1 MASADVEKVL
11 QLKLQLKES
20 REGRTLLKTLK
31 KLQELDIT
39 LDILAETGIGK
50 VVNSFRKHDDAG
62 EMAKMLVH
70 RWKKL
75 VPKEPSSSNVVQLQ
89 SPSMKEEVQ
98 QTGKE
103 ENSEASGSTKTSEA
117 KHKNENIGLECKPSK
132 NIDSKSKFKQT
143 VIKSKDCTDGEKKD
157 CTKKDSDVGHKP
169 QTPKKSSKEMLASG
183 YHKEKKDCEQKNI
196 AKDSDVMNTQLPKN
210 SNKQKNSHL
219 KEDDLC
225 ERQREKKRDA
235 LKKRDHEEKKRTEKV
250 LEVGR
255 DPEIEEFEM
264 PSMSFEAYLNYDRE
278 APKRKKRAC
287 DRNLKHLKTNQKE
300 DGKVREVSNTTP
312 SDSAMESSITLGS
325 KGSVLD
331 LLKVPLPV
339 ISPESEDLS
348 QYQYLTEKK
357 VQKATDTYEEA
368 AVFTGQR
375 LNKKMQV
382 YSGSKAAYLPTMMT
396 LYQQCIRTLQNNI
409 DSLYEIGGVPFE
421 LLEPVLERCR
431 PEQLLRIEDCNPVYI
446 GVTDHLWERHCRR
459 DFRNAQLEEYEAW
472 REMYLR
478 LSEEREHKLQQLTRS
493 IVSAHSGKPK
503 GRQVKMAFIHSAA
516 KPPRNVRMQQELH
529 GTASPGF
536 PHPADKAS
544 GKSQEGRGR
553 PCFSEPSKP
562 PSTSSGN
569 NQSQDPRKIKRVAP
583 MMAKSLKAFKKQLG
597 RR

>member
-1 MASADVEKVL
+1 
-11 QLKLQLKES
+11 
-20 REGRTLLKTLK
+20 K

-75 VPKEPSSSNVVQLQ
+75 VPKEPSSILLFEIYLQYLYFFSYLQCFSVYHLNHFPLCYCYSSNVVQLQ

-312 SDSAMESSITLGS
+312 SDSAMESSITL
-325 KGSVLD
+325 V
-331 LLKVPLPV
+331 VPLPV

-409 DSLYEIGGVPFE
+409 DFFYFYFFIFYFFFYPYFW
-421 LLEPVLERCR
+421 C
-431 PEQLLRIEDCNPVYI
+431 
-446 GVTDHLWERHCRR
+446 VTDHLWERHCRR

-536 PHPADKAS
+536 PHPADKARS
-544 GKSQEGRGR
+544 CFDEVVSFAFIEYIEGCYSMRKVVFEFR
-553 PCFSEPSKP
+553 LILECFLFV
-562 PSTSSGN
+562 G
-569 NQSQDPRKIKRVAP
+569 VAP

>member
-1 MASADVEKVL
+1 
-11 QLKLQLKES
+11 
-20 REGRTLLKTLK
+20 KTLK

-75 VPKEPSSSNVVQLQ
+75 VPKEPSSILLFEIYLQYLYFFSYLQCFSVYHLNHFPLCYCYSSNVVQLQ

-103 ENSEASGSTKTSEA
+103 ENSEASGSTKTSE
-117 KHKNENIGLECKPSK
+117 
-132 NIDSKSKFKQT
+132 
-143 VIKSKDCTDGEKKD
+143 
-157 CTKKDSDVGHKP
+157 
-169 QTPKKSSKEMLASG
+169 
-183 YHKEKKDCEQKNI
+183 
-196 AKDSDVMNTQLPKN
+196 LPKN

-312 SDSAMESSITLGS
+312 SDS
-325 KGSVLD
+325 GSVLD

-536 PHPADKAS
+536 PHPADKARS
-544 GKSQEGRGR
+544 VVIRSVWIGLHHLFSQCFDEVVSFAFIEYIEGCYSMRKVVFEFR
-553 PCFSEPSKP
+553 LILECFLFV
-562 PSTSSGN
+562 G
-569 NQSQDPRKIKRVAP
+569 VAP